1 MIGAIVARFYYKIL
15 TIDHVFMIG
24 CAAIYSLSLYVI
36 VDRSVF
42 HFWHLNK
49 VLYDRTIDTERLF
62 QSVLRTVR
70 IRAIVGV

>member
-1 MIGAIVARFYYKIL
+1 MIGAIVARIYYKIL
-15 TIDHVFMIG
+15 TIDHVFMIE
-24 CAAIYSLSLYVI
+24 CAAIYSLSLYVT

-42 HFWHLNK
+42 LFKHLNK
-49 VLYDRTIDTERLF
+49 VLCDRKIDTDRVF